1 MPQSEVQCATT
12 LAKQT
17 SLRSSFTMRQHRF
30 TRRQAHFVEKTR
42 LCPEDKGVFFHGA
55 GYGNRTRLRGLGS
68 HYNSRYTNPA
78 SWSIIAR
85 LDGKCKQKC
94 STGFGRW
101 GVLLR
106 ECREQLWLFR
116 SRHFH
121 CAESLGEKVTRY
133 ALRRKYSI
141 DDRSYCGTVITVPYI
156 ALIKF

>member
-1 MPQSEVQCATT
+1 MQ
-12 LAKQT
+12 KT
-17 SLRSSFTMRQHRF
+17 SFV
-30 TRRQAHFVEKTR
+30 RRQKRF
-42 LCPEDKGVFFHGA
+42 LHGA

-78 SWSIIAR
+78 SRCIIAR
-85 LDGKCKQKC
+85 PDGKCKQKC

-101 GVLLR
+101 GVFLR

-121 CAESLGEKVTRY
+121 CAESLGEKATRY

-141 DDRSYCGTVITVPYI
+141 EDQLYRGTVITVPYI
-156 ALIKF
+156 VYRGWNEKPRTLLSPRFCQSSIRLICAPSLVSLSMMRS